1 MHWEIHGVSAEYGG
15 KWMLL
20 PFGCIGM
27 LMTALF
33 WVVPKIDPRK
43 ENYLRFEHA
52 YLFHLC

>member
-1 MHWEIHGVSAEYGG
+1 
-15 KWMLL
+15 MLL